1 MDRLGRSPLRPE
13 VGICLTERFEEGEWR
28 GESPA
33 DVTGTRRRGLDG
45 TNSIGVL
52 TTHRHRGIMST
63 VKKQER
69 WGLFEW
75 DPDKATGNEGKHG
88 IRFADACEVFND
100 LFHDLEDASD
110 QGEERVGLIGL
121 SPSVHPIHP
130 LYVVAKDLGEN
141 HWRIISARLATKQ
154 ERRRYE
160 D

>member
-1 MDRLGRSPLRPE
+1 
-13 VGICLTERFEEGEWR
+13 
-28 GESPA
+28 
-33 DVTGTRRRGLDG
+33 
-45 TNSIGVL
+45 
-52 TTHRHRGIMST
+52 MST

-75 DPDKATGNEGKHG
+75 DLNKAAVNEGKHG
-88 IRFADACEVFND
+88 MRLEDACEVFND
-100 LFHDLEDASD
+100 PFHALEDASD
-110 QGEERVGLIGL
+110 QGEERVGVIGL
-121 SPSVHPIHP
+121 SPSVHSIHP

>member
-1 MDRLGRSPLRPE
+1 
-13 VGICLTERFEEGEWR
+13 
-28 GESPA
+28 
-33 DVTGTRRRGLDG
+33 
-45 TNSIGVL
+45 
-52 TTHRHRGIMST
+52 MST
-63 VKKQER
+63 VEKRER

-75 DPDKATGNEGKHG
+75 DSDKGETNEGKHG
-88 IRFADACEVFND
+88 IRLEDACEVFND
-100 LFHDLEDASD
+100 PFHALEDASD
-110 QGEERVGLIGL
+110 QGEQRVGVIGL